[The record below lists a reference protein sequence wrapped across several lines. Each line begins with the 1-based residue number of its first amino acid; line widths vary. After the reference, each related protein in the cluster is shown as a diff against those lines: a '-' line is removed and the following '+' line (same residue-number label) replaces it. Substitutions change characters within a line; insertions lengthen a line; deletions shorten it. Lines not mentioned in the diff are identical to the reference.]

1 MHHIIGKGDKR
12 TSEYIS
18 LNSFDWYILG
28 VLSNLIYIWGV
39 VIMAFSNNISPIV
52 AYFNTSFGITKMACV
67 VDLGIFVH
75 LAKYIV
81 AITQNTL

>member
-1 MHHIIGKGDKR
+1 
-12 TSEYIS
+12 
-18 LNSFDWYILG
+18 
-28 VLSNLIYIWGV
+28 
-39 VIMAFSNNISPIV
+39 MAFSNNISPIV

-81 AITQNTL
+81 AIAQNTL